1 MSICALQWA
10 FKQRTGKAQSK
21 SVLIS
26 LSERANEEFECWP
39 SIRRLELDT
48 ELNRKTIIKCLD
60 HLESAGFIAD
70 TGRRKGKT
78 NSVKIY
84 KLVGCAGREE
94 SDTKN
99 GTALAA
105 PAKPKK
111 ASKAVPKTAPLT
123 GTKNGTAKQSQK
135 RDSSKAKAVPKTV
148 SVSSPKNGT
157 ENHTSL
163 EPHIGSNN
171 PESLQS
177 VPKAPERKP
186 ATETPPGFDDF
197 KIPEWLD
204 PELWAT
210 WENYR
215 RHRIAQPWDD
225 LAKAESLGELHKANQ
240 RGQDLRMVIRNAM
253 IRHWKHPYPLKS
265 SVGADI
271 PLDAIRD
278 AYKRIC
284 VPAGM
289 LECEEMYPELESLIA
304 RRVRDG
310 GMTVGDWECFF
321 QHAAKKPEL
330 TGKLPPR
337 LGFDTPFRATLHS
350 LLENKRF
357 AKLDAEIRTEML
369 A

>member
-10 FKQRTGKAQSK
+10 FKQRTGRAQSK

-60 HLESAGFIAD
+60 HLEQTGFIAD

-78 NSVKIY
+78 KSVKIY
-84 KLVGCAGREE
+84 KLVGCSGREE

-99 GTALAA
+99 GTASEALAKA
-105 PAKPKK
+105 KK
-111 ASKAVPKTAPLT
+111 AVKAVPKTVQLSD
-123 GTKNGTAKQSQK
+123 TKNGTAKKSQK
-135 RDSSKAKAVPKTV
+135 RDSLKAEAVPKTV
-148 SVSSPKNGT
+148 QVSSPKNGT

-163 EPHIGSNN
+163 EPHIGGNN
-171 PESLQS
+171 PESLEI

-186 ATETPPGFDDF
+186 ATETPPGFEDF

-204 PELWAT
+204 PELWAG

-215 RHRIAQPWDD
+215 RNRIAEPWDD
-225 LAKAESLGELHKANQ
+225 LAKSISLGELHKANQ
-240 RGQDLRMVIRNAM
+240 LGQDLRMVIRNAM
-253 IRHWKHPYPLKS
+253 VRHWKHPYPLKS

-271 PLDAIRD
+271 PLQGIVD
-278 AYKRIC
+278 AYNRIC

-289 LECEEMYPELESLIA
+289 LVCDNMHPELQAVIA

-310 GMTVGDWECFF
+310 GMTLGDWECFF
-321 QHAAKKPEL
+321 EHAAGKPEL
-330 TGKLPPR
+330 TGKVPPR
-337 LGFDTPFRATLHS
+337 DGFHKPFRASLFN

-357 AKLDAEIRTEML
+357 ARIDEEIKTELL